1 MNMVGS
7 ISITVSVI
15 FLTLGSIAVI
25 HMAEDLDDFD
35 FQLKYFMF
43 INGLDLKTKSKAQ
56 YNNIVILRY
65 IMNASI
71 FIWIDNGCIQSQIL
85 LISSVQFLTL
95 KMKLMPFESALSN
108 QKNQLGIFNDTM
120 VYLTLLVQ
128 FLLADSS

>member
-1 MNMVGS
+1 
-7 ISITVSVI
+7 
-15 FLTLGSIAVI
+15 
-25 HMAEDLDDFD
+25 
-35 FQLKYFMF
+35 MF
-43 INGLDLKTKSKAQ
+43 IDGLDLKTKSQAQ
-56 YNNIVILRY
+56 YNNIIILRY

-95 KMKLMPFESALSN
+95 KMKLKPFESALG
-108 QKNQLGIFNDTM
+108 NQLGIFNDTM